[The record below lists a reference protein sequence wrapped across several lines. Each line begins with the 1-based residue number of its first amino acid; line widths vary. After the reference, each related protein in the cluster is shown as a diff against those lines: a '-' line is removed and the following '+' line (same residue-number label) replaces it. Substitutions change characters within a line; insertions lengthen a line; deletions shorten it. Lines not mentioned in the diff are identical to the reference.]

1 MRVGRKIIAAG
12 LVALA
17 LGLWGVQFSLRAA
30 PAAPPHTPLL
40 PDVLGV
46 FETDAPVL
54 SAHDWVE
61 RRAPILRAAFQRLV
75 YGELPPATAPAVV
88 ARRVIDA
95 GAFDGDA
102 RIEEWLL
109 DVPLR
114 IEHVRFHA
122 LVITPNGLVAPPP
135 VVIATNFCGNR
146 AALAGRYKTIDR
158 PAWTPGRCRS
168 PLQQWTAETLHGAD
182 IIAPPFETLTRAGY
196 AVVTFFPG
204 EIVEDDLKRSHGA
217 LAAFAADMDERDTR
231 TGALAAWAWGYSR
244 AIDAVS
250 ADPQFDAKR
259 IALWGHSRF
268 GKAAL
273 LAAAFD
279 PRASAVIA
287 NQSGTF
293 GATLSRKSRGES
305 IREVTRSFPY
315 WFAPSVQQFAR
326 RPQDLPLDQHLLIA
340 LIAPRPILLGG
351 ARLDRWSDPAG
362 AFAAAEA
369 AAPVYRLFG
378 AESIDQPSFS
388 KVNLNAPVAMYMR
401 PGGHGVRPRDWR
413 ETIRFLDAHLKPVK
427 KTPAA

>member
-1 MRVGRKIIAAG
+1 MIGVM
-12 LVALA
+12 VALV
-17 LGLWGVQFSLRAA
+17 LGLWGLQFALRAA
-30 PAAPPHTPLL
+30 PATPPHTPLL
-40 PDVLGV
+40 PDALGV
-46 FETDAPVL
+46 FESDAPVL

-75 YGELPPATAPAVV
+75 YGELPPATPPVIA

-95 GAFDGDA
+95 QAFDGAA

-114 IEHVRFHA
+114 VEHVRFHA
-122 LVITPNGLVAPPP
+122 IVITPNGARTPPP

-158 PAWTPGRCRS
+158 PAWTPARCRT
-168 PLQQWTAETLHGAD
+168 PLQQWTTETLHGAD
-182 IIAPPFETLTRAGY
+182 IIAPPFDTLTRAGY

-204 EIVEDDLKRSHGA
+204 EIVEDDFKRSHAA
-217 LAAFAADMDERDTR
+217 LAAFAADLEGRDTR

-250 ADPQFDAKR
+250 ADPSFDAKR

-293 GATLSRKSRGES
+293 GAALSRKSRGES
-305 IREVTRSFPY
+305 LRAVTSSFPY
-315 WFAPSVQQFAR
+315 WFTPSVQQYAQ
-326 RPQDLPLDQHLLIA
+326 RPEDLPLDQHLLIA

-369 AAPVYRLFG
+369 AGPVYRLFG
-378 AESIDQPSFS
+378 REGIEQATFS
-388 KVNLNAPVAMYMR
+388 KVNLNAGIAAYMR

-413 ETIRFLDAHLKPVK
+413 ETIAFLDAHLKRKAPEVS
-427 KTPAA
+427 AAPR